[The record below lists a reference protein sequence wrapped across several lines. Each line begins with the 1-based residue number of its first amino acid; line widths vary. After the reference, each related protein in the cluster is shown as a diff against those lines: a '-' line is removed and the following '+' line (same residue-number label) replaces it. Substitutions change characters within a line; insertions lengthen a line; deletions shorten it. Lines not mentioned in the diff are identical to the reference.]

1 MAQRSRVPGLVLTPK
16 GEAAVA
22 ASHVTLPNDSAD
34 GRHGLADWVAIAQCK
49 CGAIFESEHGGAP
62 TDALTML
69 YAHLEAVGA

>member
-1 MAQRSRVPGLVLTPK
+1 MAQRSRVPGLVVTPK

-22 ASHVTLPNDSAD
+22 ASRVTRPGGA
-34 GRHGLADWVAIAQCK
+34 HGLADWVAIAQCK